1 MPPPQQAAQA
11 LARLEP
17 HWLVIL
23 AAAETHGIPP
33 AILAGIISRESRAGA
48 ALDSRGL
55 GDGGH
60 GHGVTQI
67 DDRSFPQW
75 CVAWR
80 KTWAGYEHCA
90 EAVTAAIQ
98 KGASVL
104 ASKLRY
110 LRYRAAQA
118 CLLDSAPVAPD
129 LLRAAVAAYNCGE
142 GRVAKLIAQGRDVDS
157 LTTGRDYSRDVLERA
172 RYYAAHG
179 YPWPGEGGTDDAP
192 TT

>member
-1 MPPPQQAAQA
+1 MQKIAPD
-11 LARLEP
+11 
-17 HWLVIL
+17 VV
-23 AAAETHGIPP
+23 
-33 AILAGIISRESRAGA
+33 
-48 ALDSRGL
+48 L
-55 GDGGH
+55 GK
-60 GHGVTQI
+60 GVKVYDFVNLYGCRIGDNTRI
-67 DDRSFPQW
+67 GTF
-75 CVAWR
+75 V
-80 KTWAGYEHCA
+80 E
-90 EAVTAAIQ
+90 IQ